1 MNIVQNG
8 STGVIKWESFDVGGS
23 ATVNFSAVNN
33 GQDISGYHT
42 LNYVNGGN
50 MSQIYGTINAKNDGN
65 IYIVNPAGVQI
76 GNSAQINVGSLYV
89 STNELND
96 ADFTNFIN
104 KAGTDTFALGG
115 TRTAAELMSLGNI
128 NANKVTFEGDGRIV
142 IDTERLKDAD
152 KAPLTADQI
161 IVTGDEDSLVIG
173 YEGYDE
179 ANQTYAGANPDSEA
193 IATVNDHDFNKNQG
207 YMWVEDAKQLQAI
220 NTNLGGNYA
229 LRNSID
235 ATIVENFNP
244 IGLDTTTGKV
254 QVTNV
259 NNQDKYGFYGKFDG
273 IDYNIFGLTID
284 RSTKTNVGL
293 FGVAHDAEIRNVT
306 LVGGSITG
314 GSVVGSVV
322 GAAIGDTHISNATN
336 SAAVTGGADVG
347 GIVGYTGNEI
357 KNIGEDGNTAPV
369 TTDATFD
376 SLVNTGTI
384 TSTGAQGANTVS
396 NAGGLIGYM
405 YNGTLSGNS
414 YNLGNVSGDGYN
426 VGGLVGHAVHSVIGN
441 VAEEGKDVTVVYN
454 RLGVTGAYN
463 VGGIVGNMEG
473 TTVQN
478 AENSGTV
485 TATGYDTETY
495 TYHTA
500 HYAGGIMNEDVYVA
514 NIGGIAGTSSAY
526 ENQQSGERWDSHIE
540 GVINTGDVGS
550 VKAENQSYYQAGNVG
565 GIVGKAVDTDI
576 ENATNREN
584 EIRGAHNVGG
594 IAGYF
599 GNSDDTAA
607 QDYYH
612 IMAGSNDGGDI
623 MATGARNDTGFVRE
637 WVRRGNDGNENF
649 IIGNIGGIAGYVDGD
664 HVSIADSANRG
675 TVHTSNPVDPEQVQD
690 FEKAANVGGIA
701 GKIDTA
707 NQYTVDKI
715 QNGAIASVTNSYN
728 TGDVLGYTGVGG
740 VVGMMY
746 NGAVTQSYNL
756 GNIQTTRRLTGAGI
770 DPVNMGG
777 VVGDTTEGTDASA
790 LLYDVYNKGQIGDE
804 TFTYF
809 ARHVG
814 GIVGRL
820 SGTVEKAYNTGDIY
834 NNDTTV
840 GGIAG
845 WWYNGII
852 KDVFNTGNITVRA
865 NTELQVGGLVGAS
878 SDAVEHLKLSYAYN
892 LGTIRGYQDNPD
904 ISDSTKS
911 GIYVGGIIGRV
922 RGMDNLTIDTVYT
935 LGNLYAGRTDGNG
948 AYTSLTD
955 NLWLGPIYG
964 GPTTDDSGKKP
975 ELYNVNYVKPESEN
989 GFNELTNKALGQG
1002 ANVIEFADRYDGS
1015 KYQGFEFSTQNG
1027 GAVIGDEAWRIY
1039 EDSLNGTTPI
1049 LNAFL
1054 PHMEGYFEQYENDAA
1069 LNGAGIDSIQY
1080 GTAYDPLLTIVNAN
1094 QDLEFSW
1101 DELGLSGGGSLAVYD
1116 GALTLNGV
1124 ATGNSYY
1131 SGLLYSDDALT
1142 LNHADGEDLRFSAA
1156 ADLYGSSVAINA
1168 DGSSVIINGD
1178 VVATG
1183 QKDAGEIDI
1192 IAGEVDVYGTLTAVG
1207 EGESLTIPGISDH
1220 AGSLDFENID
1230 NPYAV
1235 MPHIGDRFSY
1245 TTEEAVADSG
1255 NITITATADKD
1266 NSMDG
1271 DVNLYFGNK
1280 GEGLITAGKDLTV
1293 TADGDVFVD
1302 SDLDIAGNMKLTS
1315 KGKDGEV
1322 LLTLTNIGKVQAD
1335 RIMAVIER
1343 AVNGMEFTSANENA
1357 LVKAI
1362 YQSASGVDK
1371 AFTGDDAITVAKML
1385 IDGGGT
1391 TETFAKLNEDIAV
1404 EYMHDFMHSFEKN
1417 PTGTQNRIDLNAASG
1432 DAKITVDMWV
1442 DNGDGTGKY
1451 DFKKYD
1457 SIEHTFQDEL
1467 DYLEVYVNGDKIEAA
1482 KTVYVEVSTGEQLKG
1497 IQEYAGKDGTSLQYN
1512 YALMGDIDASRIE
1525 GYEAIGGKGTYNGV
1539 FDGRGNRIIGLNV
1552 DGDNAGLF
1560 STVGADGTVKDVNI
1574 YSAVVN
1580 GTATAGAVAGV
1591 NNGRIEGVVTFGN
1604 TVQVQSDGNA
1614 GGIVG
1619 INKGAGKFTPIEDA
1633 GDGAPV
1639 RLEGQGLFDVES
1651 TGIVNSGANNAVIGG
1666 IVGTNEGALG
1676 YSFSDSAVTGAPTKH
1691 GFGGVVGHNTSD
1703 GRVWYVDS
1711 LGVTNGGTRGSYYVG
1726 GVIGYNEGNL
1736 NSAYNESIVSGYQYV
1751 GGIIGSNSNTSTL
1764 TNAVNAAA
1772 VTGRDQEPQAISK
1785 YVGGLIGSNGGNVT
1799 NGRNNGEITGNQYV
1813 GGLVGSNEAGSTL
1826 TNLVNDSSASITG
1839 EWYVGGIAGSNAGTI
1854 TATNEDAGDEEDDSK
1869 LINRGTIT
1877 GQQYVGGVA
1886 GLNTGTISNTNNDI
1900 SLNVRHEGQTAEY
1913 FGGVA
1918 GQNKG
1923 TITNATNEANI
1934 EAEKANYVGGIVG
1947 HNAES
1952 GVLSGMGNSN
1962 EGHVVGNQYVGG
1974 VIGKNEGTI
1983 GESGKVTTVVNA
1995 GTVEALEGGAGGIV
2009 AYNNGDIINTKL
2021 TNAGNVSSKLDV
2033 EEAGTGGIFGYNE
2046 GDITGS
2052 VLENVKGFVISEGKT
2067 SDGHVSGTV
2076 NVGGL
2081 IGYNKGDITESTL
2094 RNEADITIEPKTGET
2109 AQNIGGLIGKNEGKI
2124 TGGRNEET
2132 STVDADSYYKYQI
2145 YNNGTITVTGEGEN
2159 VGGLIGYNAVNTD
2172 ANRKGSLD
2180 AAYNTGAIVANNSQN
2195 VGGLVGNNEGTVS
2208 QVFNTVLGKT
2218 DPISGNI
2225 NVGGLIGTNFGSLDN
2240 AYNTTGVSGHNAV
2253 GNAVGVNAGTVTNV
2267 LDVTNTDNTLI
2278 GDNQGQVT
2286 GSYTSS
2292 LVEANGSQ
2300 GITYISEEGKLA
2312 QNSYGSLTDDGTWR
2326 FYDGY
2331 STPLLK
2337 VFLTTLKVDGDNV
2350 DITYN
2355 AGEQDLNIGQLVHD
2369 KVITAPNAEA
2379 AGPHDAFDGFAAYD
2393 NTKKEDGLGESPLL
2407 DNTTGQK
2414 NAGRY
2419 DNWLFSQQ
2427 IAASGD
2433 GDSFN
2438 PNNLGYDIVYT
2449 NDKGIEVKKATLDI
2463 VLDDISRVYGS
2474 GTIQNSTVGS
2484 IRNDQGYGYTF
2495 DSEMTEEMKKE
2506 LADSLKFT
2514 VTDDGA
2520 INNLEPGKTNNVG
2533 DDYKWSAQ
2541 FTLTDDLG
2549 ENYQFAGGST
2559 LTGNSSVTKADLYIQ
2574 ANDENIAL
2582 GGTPNFTGSVN
2593 QFVNGDSFNVSFGTD
2608 KDWTSTA
2615 GRYEGVIGF
2624 WGDDGNFY
2632 NASGFISDT
2641 FFGGNYNVYFTPGTL
2656 TVGTMPDIPAWE
2668 FPGGRWD
2675 YLYNDAP
2682 FDRNRDFRERKAEIN
2697 FVDGGME
2704 I

>member
-1 MNIVQNG
+1 MSKHEKYTRLKRQIALCLITGVALFSAAPMAYAATSVVANTALPNQGNNLNPNHTITSANNAMNIVQNG

-89 STNELND
+89 STKYLDESQ
-96 ADFTNFIN
+96 FGNFQ
-104 KAGTDTFALGG
+104 GGDLSALYD
-115 TRTAAELMSLGNI
+115 RSKEPSNAELMSLGNI
-128 NANKVTFEGDGRIV
+128 NAKTVTFEGDGRIV
-142 IDTERLKDAD
+142 IDTERIKDAAGKEKLEWKNIQIMTNNENNVIVGYKAYD
-152 KAPLTADQI
+152 KENKTYENAS
-161 IVTGDEDSLVIG
+161 GDG
-173 YEGYDE
+173 
-179 ANQTYAGANPDSEA
+179 AGNE
-193 IATVNDHDFNKNQG
+193 IATVNGNAFYKNDG
-207 YMWVEDAKQLQAI
+207 YMWVEDVEQLQAI
-220 NTNLGGNYA
+220 DTNLQGNYA

-235 ATIVENFNP
+235 ATSTEQNEFRS
-244 IGLDTTTGKV
+244 IGSYNGSY
-254 QVTNV
+254 
-259 NNQDKYGFYGKFDG
+259 NNAFSGKFDG
-273 IDYNIFGLTID
+273 IKYNIFGLTINAD
-284 RSTKTNVGL
+284 SKNNIGL
-293 FGVAHDAEIRNVT
+293 FGVTDRAVINNVT
-306 LVGGSITG
+306 LVGGKITG
-314 GSVVGSVV
+314 GNNV
-322 GAAIGDTHISNATN
+322 GAIVGNANNTTITNVVN
-336 SAAVTGGADVG
+336 SAAIEGNANVG
-347 GIVGYTGNEI
+347 GLVGS
-357 KNIGEDGNTAPV
+357 
-369 TTDATFD
+369 ATFSTIID
-376 SLVNTGTI
+376 AVNTGAV
-384 TSTGAQGANTVS
+384 TSSGGQVESDETTS
-396 NAGGLIGYM
+396 NAGGLVGFM
-405 YNGTLSGNS
+405 YQSKLYGNS
-414 YNLGNVSGDGYN
+414 YNLGNVEGKQQN
-426 VGGLVGHAVHSVIGN
+426 VGGLVGHAINSIIGDG
-441 VAEEGKDVTVVYN
+441 EHLVYN
-454 RLGVTGAYN
+454 VLDVTGAYN

-473 TTVQN
+473 STVQN
-478 AENSGTV
+478 AENSGNVTV
-485 TATGYDTETY
+485 IGKTTEIY
-495 TYHTA
+495 SYHTA
-500 HYAGGIMNEDVYVA
+500 DETYDTMGGSAKDGKAEVEVYVA
-514 NIGGIAGTSSAY
+514 NVGGIAGISSDSSTI
-526 ENQQSGERWDSHIE
+526 QQ
-540 GVINTGDVGS
+540 VTNTGDVDGG
-550 VKAENQSYYQAGNVG
+550 KQDGNAFYDAGNVG
-565 GIVGKAVDTDI
+565 GIVGKATDTNI
-576 ENATNREN
+576 LNATNREN
-584 EIRGAHNVGG
+584 TIRGAHNVGG
-594 IAGYF
+594 VAGYF
-599 GNSDDTAA
+599 GG
-607 QDYYH
+607 
-612 IMAGSNDGGDI
+612 AGRITTGVNDGGDI
-623 MATGARNDTGFVRE
+623 QATGARAVINSSHNVNMTNTTIPGNTDTYFH
-637 WVRRGNDGNENF
+637 DGNVHDGYAWEHVRNGNTGVESA
-649 IIGNIGGIAGYVDGD
+649 IIGNMGGVVGYMAGDDVFIT
-664 HVSIADSANRG
+664 SSANRG
-675 TVHTSNPVDPEQVQD
+675 TVHTAAFEASNVPNYA
-690 FEKAANVGGIA
+690 KAANVGGIV
-701 GKIDTA
+701 GKIDRTDTA
-707 NQYTVDKI
+707 KFDEFKDNYV
-715 QNGAIASVTNSYN
+715 NAAVSNSYN
-728 TGDVLGYTGVGG
+728 TGNVSGYTGVGG

-746 NGAVTQSYNL
+746 NGEIAGSYNL
-756 GNIQTTRRLTGAGI
+756 GAINTTRQPVAGA
-770 DPVNMGG
+770 DSYDTVNMGG
-777 VVGDTTEGTDASA
+777 IVGDTTENAEA
-790 LLYDVYNKGQIGDE
+790 FVRLYDVYNKGQIGDQN
-804 TFTYF
+804 YQYY

-814 GIVGRL
+814 GVVGRL
-820 SGTVEKAYNTGDIY
+820 SGEVDKAYNTGAIY
-834 NNDTTV
+834 NGYNVV

-845 WWYNGII
+845 WFATGTITNS
-852 KDVFNTGNITVRA
+852 FNTGNITVVNKE
-865 NTELQVGGLVGAS
+865 NTVAGSQVGGIAGGATTAS
-878 SDAVEHLKLSYAYN
+878 TSIRNAYN
-892 LGTIRGYQDNPD
+892 LGTLRSFQKTANGVNRI
-904 ISDSTKS
+904 
-911 GIYVGGIIGRV
+911 GGIVGAFIGN
-922 RGMDNLTIDTVYT
+922 GTAQISNVYT
-935 LGNLYAGRTDGNG
+935 TGNLYAQ
-948 AYTSLTD
+948 D
-955 NLWLGPIYG
+955 NSNDSTEVGLGGIYG
-964 GPTTDDSGKKP
+964 DSQYNINDTKIQNAYYIKPTSNEFSSLDTSNQNGTAIEYNDRFKEDSYHGFGFANQQDNGQVD
-975 ELYNVNYVKPESEN
+975 EEN
-989 GFNELTNKALGQG
+989 G
-1002 ANVIEFADRYDGS
+1002 
-1015 KYQGFEFSTQNG
+1015 
-1027 GAVIGDEAWRIY
+1027 AWRIY
-1039 EDSLNGTTPI
+1039 EGSSLPI

-1054 PHMEGYFEQYENDAA
+1054 PNTEKYFTD
-1069 LNGAGIDSIQY
+1069 NGLVDKNGKGGFEVQY
-1080 GTAYDPLLTIVNAN
+1080 GTAYDPLLTIIRADNNVNN
-1094 QDLEFSW
+1094 LTFDWL
-1101 DELGLSGGGSLAVYD
+1101 ELGVHNAAGFAVYGSGLTIDNFMSTGGSGYF
-1116 GALTLNGV
+1116 G
-1124 ATGNSYY
+1124 
-1131 SGLLYSDDALT
+1131 GLLYSDGALVI
-1142 LNHADGEDLRFSAA
+1142 NAKQSEDVNITGDISLGSSSK
-1156 ADLYGSSVAINA
+1156 LYGSSVNLNA
-1168 DGSSVIINGD
+1168 DGAVTIYGE
-1178 VVATG
+1178 VTATG
-1183 QKDAGEIDI
+1183 NIGNGATLDKDDDTKAYENATGEIKINVGKVDI
-1192 IAGEVDVYGTLTAVG
+1192 YGKLNANTNNT
-1207 EGESLTIPGISDH
+1207 SIKIPGIDSM
-1220 AGSLDFENID
+1220 AEAFEPGNVGD
-1230 NPYAV
+1230 ANAV
-1235 MPHIGDRFSY
+1235 MQDIGERFAY
-1245 TTEEAVADSG
+1245 ETVGAKDGVTG
-1255 NITITATADKD
+1255 NISITTTDEKD
-1266 NSMDG
+1266 G
-1271 DVNLYFGNK
+1271 HVNLYFGNK
-1280 GEGLITAGKDLTV
+1280 EEGLITAGGNLTV
-1293 TADGDVFVD
+1293 NATGDVYVD
-1302 SDLDIAGNMKLTS
+1302 SDLSVGGDLTLES
-1315 KGKDGEV
+1315 SGEISEV
-1322 LLTLTNIGKVQAD
+1322 LLDITNIGQVQ
-1335 RIMAVIER
+1335 
-1343 AVNGMEFTSANENA
+1343 GTNA
-1357 LVKAI
+1357 LE
-1362 YQSASGVDK
+1362 GLD
-1371 AFTGDDAITVAKML
+1371 AFLNHFQQGGANSITLTA
-1385 IDGGGT
+1385 
-1391 TETFAKLNEDIAV
+1391 N
-1404 EYMHDFMHSFEKN
+1404 SN
-1417 PTGTQNRIDLNAASG
+1417 
-1432 DAKITVDMWV
+1432 DAKITVDMW
-1442 DNGDGTGKY
+1442 DYENNQFDLNKFKYGGKTLADRLNSLNATATIDGGM
-1451 DFKKYD
+1451 
-1457 SIEHTFQDEL
+1457 SS
-1467 DYLEVYVNGDKIEAA
+1467 NAA
-1482 KTVYVEVSTGEQLKG
+1482 KEFTYIWVNNIEQQQG
-1497 IQEYAGKDGTSLQYN
+1497 IQEYAKTNNDFLTYNFALKDDVNASKAQNYKAIGT
-1512 YALMGDIDASRIE
+1512 DID
-1525 GYEAIGGKGTYNGV
+1525 GYTGK
-1539 FDGRGNRIIGLNV
+1539 FDGRGNRIIGLNTT
-1552 DGDNAGLF
+1552 GENAGIF
-1560 STVGADGTVKDVNI
+1560 SQIGKDGIVKNVNI
-1574 YSAVVN
+1574 YSSN
-1580 GTATAGAVAGV
+1580 FTGTETAGAIAGV
-1591 NNGRIEGVVTFGN
+1591 NEGRIESVYTFGN
-1604 TVQVQSDGNA
+1604 TVQIGDTTTNGGNA

-1619 INKGAGKFTPIEDA
+1619 INKGDGSFEKLEDV
-1633 GDGAPV
+1633 GDSVPV
-1639 RLEGQGLFDVES
+1639 RLNGSGLFDVES
-1651 TGIVNSGANNAVIGG
+1651 TGIVKGGANNAVVGG
-1666 IVGTNEGALG
+1666 LVGKNEGALG
-1676 YSFSDSAVTGAPTKH
+1676 YSFSNSAVTGAPTSN
-1691 GFGGVVGHNTSD
+1691 GFGGVVGHNTGS
-1703 GRVWYVDS
+1703 VWYVDS
-1711 LGVTNGGTRGSYYVG
+1711 LGVTNGGTQGSNNVG
-1726 GVIGYNEGNL
+1726 GVIGTNEGDL

-2225 NVGGLIGTNFGSLDN
+2225 NVGGLIGTNSGSLDN